1 MRIVKFEGATMRD
14 ALAKVKAELGDQAVI
29 VSTRQIKRGL
39 LGGAACEISA
49 ATDEPD
55 ANDPPMRTPRFAT
68 SPPPAV
74 ANPNNELELE
84 KAIGPMR
91 SELRSLRALVR
102 SANDGRAHSE
112 LRAEVAA
119 LRTLVEKFQ
128 QPTAS
133 IAQAPSAVRIPER
146 KPASATGRLQGEG
159 AVKPNLAPS
168 NSRIVMIVGPTGAG
182 KTTTIAKLAARAA
195 LIDQRTVGLV
205 TLDHYRVGGVDQ
217 IRTFADLIGV
227 PLQIAASAA
236 GLAEILELD
245 DSEQIYID
253 TAGRSP
259 RDAAAINDLVTHL
272 TSDIEVHLAIPATI
286 SGAMIDDLVARYAP
300 LQPQRLLFT
309 KLDEVGAAP
318 ELLHAPLRTRLPL
331 TYITT
336 GQAVPEDLEEPT
348 IARVLEIANRGLRAN
363 VEAA

>member
-49 ATDEPD
+49 ATDEAD
-55 ANDPPMRTPRFAT
+55 ADDPPMRTPRFAP
-68 SPPPAV
+68 PPPARD
-74 ANPNNELELE
+74 ANSEVELE

-102 SANDGRAHSE
+102 TANDGRAHSE

-119 LRTLVEKFQ
+119 LRALVEKFQ
-128 QPTAS
+128 PAAPTAV
-133 IAQAPSAVRIPER
+133 AHAPSAVRIPER
-146 KPASATGRLQGEG
+146 KPASPTARMQADG
-159 AVKPNLAPS
+159 VKPNIAPS

-259 RDAAAINDLVTHL
+259 RDSAAINELVTHL
-272 TSDIEVHLAIPATI
+272 TTDIEVHLAIPATT
-286 SGAMIDDLVARYAP
+286 SPAMIDDLVARYSP

-309 KLDEVGAAP
+309 KLDEIGAAP
-318 ELLHAPLRTRLPL
+318 ELLHAPVRTRLPI

-348 IARVLEIANRGLRAN
+348 AARVIELASRGLRAN
-363 VEAA
+363 AEAA